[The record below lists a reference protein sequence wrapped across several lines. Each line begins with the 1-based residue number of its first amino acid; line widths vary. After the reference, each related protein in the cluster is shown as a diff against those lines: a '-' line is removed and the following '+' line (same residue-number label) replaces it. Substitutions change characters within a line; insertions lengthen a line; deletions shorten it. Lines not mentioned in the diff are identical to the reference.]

1 MRKIH
6 PNFTSAFIFFGLKV
20 DSEEVNFQ
28 RLDKACSYEWERMV
42 GIDFVQQEDP
52 YGSMEP
58 YIRVGDRI
66 CKKWSHLNLKKVYHA
81 GETRDHTNNNVEL
94 SVRSGAT
101 RIGHGLNIVK
111 RI

>member
-1 MRKIH
+1 MI
-6 PNFTSAFIFFGLKV
+6 
-20 DSEEVNFQ
+20 
-28 RLDKACSYEWERMV
+28 

-58 YIRVGDRI
+58 YIRVGDKI
-66 CKKWSHLNLKKVYHA
+66 VKKWAHLNLKKVYHA
-81 GETRDHTNNNVEL
+81 GETKDHTNNNVEQ
-94 SVRSGAT
+94 SVRSGSV

>member
-1 MRKIH
+1 MKVHDEETYMKAFYEMYFSVQKIH
-6 PNFTSAFIFFGLKV
+6 PNFTSGFIFFGLKV

-28 RLDKACSYEWERMV
+28 RLDKACSYEWERMI

-81 GETRDHTNNNVEL
+81 G
-94 SVRSGAT
+94 
-101 RIGHGLNIVK
+101 
-111 RI
+111 